1 MVRIGPHVFCVYG
14 YFRPDIGEPF
24 YIGKGTTRRA
34 RVHLNRSHNSAVNR
48 VIAKLRLNNLEPEV
62 RVLFFGT
69 DDECKREEIRLI
81 RHFGRRDLKQGPL
94 VNMTDGGD
102 GFLGKVFS
110 KAELETLRTAAKHQW
125 MNELS
130 RSKKIDGI
138 RRSWRHPMTR
148 ENRLKGAAK
157 GGATLRKRFADP
169 EARQRLSQQ
178 IKQAWSNPKFRERIS
193 QAMKAKMSNPE
204 LRSRLRALTA
214 KRFKEDPTYRERISS
229 GVRRRLS
236 EPEFRERLLQ
246 ACRDPNRRAKISVA
260 ATGRQWPEYMKE
272 RFSLRKR
279 SLSEEDLRCARA
291 SFLRG
296 ESIMAL
302 ADSLGVS
309 YTTMYRAVYG
319 KRRAY
324 RGDAPNAAALRN
336 AVERNRKAAAHKR
349 RRLSTIDVQSL
360 RLLRSNGVAFAKIG
374 RQFGVSKKTVMNI
387 VAKKI
392 YKDD

>member
-1 MVRIGPHVFCVYG
+1 MFCVYA
-14 YFRPDIGEPF
+14 YFRPDSGEPF

-48 VIAKLRLNNLEPEV
+48 VIAKLRRSNLEPEV
-62 RVLFFGT
+62 RVLFIGT
-69 DDECKREEIRLI
+69 DVECKCEEIRLI
-81 RHFGRRDLKQGPL
+81 RHFGRRNLKQGPL
-94 VNMTDGGD
+94 LNMTDGGD

-110 KAELETLRTAAKHQW
+110 RTELEALRTAAKRQW
-125 MNELS
+125 MDELS
-130 RSKKIDGI
+130 RSKKIEAI
-138 RRSWRHPMTR
+138 RRSWRHPTTR
-148 ENRLKGAAK
+148 ENRLKGAVK
-157 GGATLRKRFADP
+157 GGATLRRRFAAEP

-178 IKQAWSNPKFRERIS
+178 IKQAWTDPKFRERMS
-193 QAMKAKMSNPE
+193 EATKTRMSNPE
-204 LRSRLRALTA
+204 TRLHLSAIIA
-214 KRFKEDPTYRERISS
+214 QKFKEDPTYRERVSA

-236 EPEFRERLLQ
+236 DPEFRERLLQ
-246 ACRDPNRRAKISVA
+246 ACRDPSRRAKISAA

-272 RFSLRKR
+272 RFSQQKR
-279 SLSEEDLRCARA
+279 ALSEEDVQCARA

-296 ESIMAL
+296 ESIVAL
-302 ADSLGVS
+302 ACTSGVS

-324 RGDAPNAAALRN
+324 RRDAPSASALR
-336 AVERNRKAAAHKR
+336 AGVERNRKTAAYKR

-360 RLLRSNGVAFAKIG
+360 RLLRSNGVEFAKIG

-392 YKDD
+392 YEDN